1 MSLQGKKGNVAAR
14 VSGALAVLL
23 AMGLPASAQMQEG
36 AVPFQKFRQG
46 HPQVKVPMAPEWSTE
61 YLTGEKVL
69 LTDLEEIW
77 RPMCF
82 NQEPMTRDQV
92 EMARLSHLAEFA
104 PGAPITVVDS
114 PRRSSGLNIVFNL
127 GASVPPIAVNSFAI
141 AEAYLEGVF
150 GDPVTVT
157 ITVSFANLGSGVIG
171 ATGSNF
177 VGNRLY
183 SSVRPALVADM
194 DPGDTIEDFLPV
206 GSTFPVR
213 YVGTSATVTNVSALS
228 MTRANYKAFLGS
240 LTGVDAQMQ
249 YNSSFNFDYDPSN
262 GITGSQLS
270 LVDTIVHEVGHAL
283 GFVSAAD
290 NQSGGVSYTMD
301 LYRFQRTDGTGDF
314 NPDTLAEFGTTARLV
329 DYNTPNDDH
338 NTDFISVE
346 YRMSDGT
353 PYQASHFREQSPS
366 IGIMDPALSGGQT
379 FFPNYFRPS
388 DLAVF
393 DAIGWNDVPGGGGCT
408 GVAITTQPQSTSA
421 CAGAT
426 VVFEVETS
434 GTAPTYEWRKNFIVI
449 PGETGPTLTLTNV
462 SAADAASYT
471 VTVNNLCSSP
481 VLSSAATLTI
491 KAATGISDQ
500 PDSQIVEVGDPVS
513 FTVVASG
520 VNLSYQWRKN
530 FASIPGAPNAPT
542 YSIPSAMLGDA
553 GNYTVTVTGDC
564 GVLQSA
570 VATLQVN
577 EPAPDCIADYN
588 GDGGV
593 DVLDFLDFVDDFGQ
607 CDGQPGPCGSFGNTD
622 VNNDGSVDV
631 LDLLEFL
638 DQFSQGC

>member
-1 MSLQGKKGNVAAR
+1 MSLQGQKGNVAGR
-14 VSGALAVLL
+14 VGVLALVLAV
-23 AMGLPASAQMQEG
+23 GLPAAGQAQESP
-36 AVPFQKFRQG
+36 APFQQFRQG
-46 HPQVKVPMAPEWSTE
+46 HPQVKFPMAPEWSTE
-61 YLTGEKVL
+61 YLSGEKVL

-82 NQEPMTRDQV
+82 NQAPMTREQV
-92 EMARLSHLAEFA
+92 EQSRQSHLAEFA

-114 PRRSSGLNIVFNL
+114 PRRSSGVNIVFNL
-127 GASVPPIAVNSFAI
+127 GGSVPPIAVNSFAI
-141 AEAYLEGVF
+141 AEAYLEGVL

-157 ITVSFANLGSGVIG
+157 ISVSFANLGSGIIG

-183 SSVRPALVADM
+183 STVRPALVADM
-194 DPGDTIEDFLPV
+194 DPGDTIENSLPA

-213 YVGTSATVTNVSALS
+213 YVGTSATVTNASTVS
-228 MTRANYKAFLGS
+228 MTRANYKAFIGS
-240 LTGVDAQMQ
+240 LSGTDADMQ
-249 YNSSFNFDYDPSN
+249 YNSNFNFDYDPSN

-290 NQSGGVSYTMD
+290 SQSGGASYTMD

-338 NTDFISVE
+338 NTDLISVE

-379 FFPNYFRPS
+379 FFPNYFRAS

-393 DAIGWNDVPGGGGCT
+393 DAMGWNDVPGGGGCT
-408 GVAITTQPQSTSA
+408 SIAITTQPASTSA

-426 VVFEVETS
+426 VVFEVEVT
-434 GTAPTYEWRKNFIVI
+434 GTAPTYEWRKNFITI
-449 PGETGPTLTLTNV
+449 PGEDGPTLTLTNV

-471 VTVNNLCSSP
+471 VTVDNGCSSP
-481 VLSSAATLTI
+481 VLSSTATLTI
-491 KAATGISDQ
+491 NASTAISDQ
-500 PDSQIVEVGDPVS
+500 PDSQVVEVGDPVS

-520 VNLSYQWRKN
+520 TNLSYQWRKN
-530 FASIPGAPNAPT
+530 FASIPGSPNAPT
-542 YSIPSAMLGDA
+542 YTIPSASLGDA
-553 GNYTVTVTGDC
+553 GNYTVTVTGSC
-564 GVLQSA
+564 GVLQSD
-570 VATLQVN
+570 VATLVVN
-577 EPAPDCIADYN
+577 EPAPDCPADYN
-588 GDGGV
+588 GDGNG
-593 DVLDFLDFVDDFGQ
+593 DVLDFLDFLDDYSA
-607 CDGQPGPCGSFGNTD
+607 CDGQPAPCGNAGNAD
-622 VNNDGSVDV
+622 VNDDGQIDI
-631 LDLLEFL
+631 LDFLEFL
-638 DQFSQGC
+638 DAFSQGC

>member
-1 MSLQGKKGNVAAR
+1 MSLQGQKGNVACR
-14 VSGALAVLL
+14 VSGVMALVL
-23 AMGLPASAQMQEG
+23 AMGLPAVAQVQE
-36 AVPFQKFRQG
+36 APVPFQQFRQG
-46 HPQVKVPMAPEWSTE
+46 HPQVKFPMAPEWSTE
-61 YLTGEKVL
+61 YLTGEQVL

-82 NQEPMTRDQV
+82 NQAAMTRDQV
-92 EMARLSHLAEFA
+92 ERSRQSHLAEFA
-104 PGAPITVVDS
+104 PGATITVVDS
-114 PRRSSGLNIVFNL
+114 PRRSSGVNIVFNL

-141 AEAYLEGVF
+141 AEAYLESVF
-150 GDPVTVT
+150 SDPITVT
-157 ITVSFANLGSGVIG
+157 ISVSFANLGSGIIG

-183 SSVRPALVADM
+183 TTVRPALVADM
-194 DPGDTIEDFLPV
+194 DPGDTIENSLPA

-213 YVGTSATVTNVSALS
+213 YDGNLATVTNVSTVT
-228 MTRANYKAFLGS
+228 MTRANYKAFIGS
-240 LTGVDAQMQ
+240 LTGTDADMQ
-249 YNSSFNFDYDPSN
+249 YNSSFSFDYDPSN

-290 NQSGGVSYTMD
+290 NQAGGTSYTMD

-379 FFPNYFRPS
+379 FFPNYFRAS

-393 DAIGWNDVPGGGGCT
+393 DAIGWNDAPGGGGCT
-408 GVAITTQPQSTSA
+408 SIAITTQPASTSA

-426 VVFEVETS
+426 VVFEVGVT
-434 GTAPTYEWRKNFIVI
+434 GTAPTYEWRKNFVVI
-449 PGETGPTLTLTNV
+449 PGADGPMLTLTNV
-462 SAADAASYT
+462 SAADAGSYT
-471 VTVNNLCSSP
+471 VTVDNGCSSP
-481 VLSSAATLTI
+481 ILSSAATLTI
-491 KAATGISDQ
+491 NASTAISDQ
-500 PDSQIVEVGDPVS
+500 PDGQTVEVGDPVS

-520 VNLSYQWRKN
+520 TNLSYQWRKN
-530 FASIPGAPNAPT
+530 FASIPGSPNAPT
-542 YSIPSAMLGDA
+542 YTIPSAALGDA
-553 GNYTVTVTGDC
+553 GNYTVTVTGSC
-564 GVLQSA
+564 GVVQSN
-570 VATLQVN
+570 VATLVVN
-577 EPAPDCIADYN
+577 EPAPDCPADYN
-588 GDGGV
+588 GDGNG
-593 DVLDFLDFVDDFGQ
+593 DVLDFLDFLDDYSA
-607 CDGQPGPCGSFGNTD
+607 CDGQPAPCGNAGNAD
-622 VNNDGSVDV
+622 VNDDGQVDI
-631 LDLLEFL
+631 LDFLEFL
-638 DQFSQGC
+638 DAFSQGC